1 MAENRMAFNIKRL
14 LARGPEIIEAERV
27 FIREIPLQE
36 LGLTV
41 IYILV
46 AGAWCV
52 FSDELLVGALDLPE
66 RSPALE
72 SLKGINFVFATGLVL
87 YLVLRRTFRTRRLAE
102 EARRLSQQRFE
113 AVALAAT
120 DAIWD
125 LNFETKVV
133 WWSDGMHKLFG
144 YAPEEVSSKLDW
156 WGERLH
162 PEDKERVLGA
172 IQEVGA
178 RGDGTW
184 SGFYRFRRKDG
195 SYASVIDRGFI
206 LADAAGKPVRIVG
219 GISDVTEQR
228 QAEQALEN
236 SRRQLRA
243 LSARLQSVREDERA
257 KVAREIHDEL
267 GQVLTALKIN
277 LDWLERK
284 LGVRDNDP
292 SLNPLLDRVVES
304 AEIADSAISSV
315 QKIASELRPSSL
327 DNLGLAAALE
337 QEAQRFQQR
346 TGIKCQVRLPE
357 TGLELPAGAAT
368 AVFRIFQE
376 ALTNVARHAQ
386 ATEVR
391 AALDSEADQVIL
403 QVEDNGRGIPP
414 EALTD
419 KKSLGLLGMRERAA
433 VLGGE
438 FAIAS
443 IQPTG
448 TRVALRLPHAANDT
462 KFWAEL

>member
-1 MAENRMAFNIKRL
+1 MAFNFKRL

-36 LGLTV
+36 LGLTLLYV
-41 IYILV
+41 LV
-46 AGAWCV
+46 ASVWCV
-52 FSDELLVGALDLPE
+52 YSGEVFDNVLGLPMH
-66 RSPALE
+66 SPALE
-72 SLKGINFVFATGLVL
+72 AVKGLNFVFATSLVL
-87 YLVLRRTFRTRRLAE
+87 YLVLRRAFRIRRLAE

-125 LNFETKVV
+125 LNLDSGVI

-144 YAPEEVSSKLDW
+144 YPPEEVSTKVEW
-156 WGERLH
+156 WVERLH
-162 PEDKERVLGA
+162 PEDKDRVLA
-172 IQEVGA
+172 SIQEAGQGGG
-178 RGDGTW
+178 RTW

-195 SYASVIDRGFI
+195 SYATVMDRGFI
-206 LADAAGKPVRIVG
+206 LRDAAGKPVRVVG
-219 GISDVTEQR
+219 GISDVTERR
-228 QAEQALEN
+228 QAEQALES
-236 SRRQLRA
+236 SRRQLRG
-243 LSARLQSVREDERA
+243 LSARLQSVREEERA
-257 KVAREIHDEL
+257 KVSREIHDEL

-304 AEIADSAISSV
+304 AEITDSAISSV
-315 QKIASELRPSSL
+315 QKIAAELRPNSL

-337 QEAQRFQQR
+337 HEAQRFQQR
-346 TGIKCQVRLPE
+346 TSIACQVKLPE
-357 TGLELPAGAAT
+357 GELDLPAEAAT

-386 ATEVR
+386 ATEVH
-391 AALDSEADQVIL
+391 AVVQAEDGHVVLL
-403 QVEDNGRGIPP
+403 VEDNGRGIRP
-414 EALTD
+414 EALFD

-438 FAIAS
+438 VVIAPL
-443 IQPTG
+443 QPKG
-448 TRVALRLPHAANDT
+448 TRVTLRLPRAASES
-462 KFWAEL
+462 KFWEEL

>member
-1 MAENRMAFNIKRL
+1 MAFNFKRL

-36 LGLTV
+36 LGLT
-41 IYILV
+41 LV
-46 AGAWCV
+46 YVVVTSVWCV
-52 FSDELLVGALDLPE
+52 YSDELFDNILGLPMHA
-66 RSPALE
+66 PALE
-72 SLKGINFVFATGLVL
+72 TLKGINFVFATGLVL
-87 YLVLRRTFRTRRLAE
+87 YLVLRRVFRIRRLAE
-102 EARRLSQQRFE
+102 ESRRLSQQRFE
-113 AVALAAT
+113 GVALAAT

-125 LNFETKVV
+125 LNLETRSV
-133 WWSDGMHKLFG
+133 WWSEGMRKLFS
-144 YAPEEVSSKLDW
+144 YPLEEASAKLEW
-156 WGERLH
+156 WVERLH
-162 PEDKERVLGA
+162 PEDKERVMA
-172 IQEVGA
+172 VIKD
-178 RGDGTW
+178 RGQRGGRIW
-184 SGFYRFRRKDG
+184 SGSYRFRRKDG
-195 SYASVIDRGFI
+195 SYAAVLVRGFV
-206 LADAAGKPVRIVG
+206 LADASGAPVHIVG

-228 QAEQALEN
+228 KAERALDN

-243 LSARLQSVREDERA
+243 LSARLQSVREKERA
-257 KVAREIHDEL
+257 KVARDIHDQL

-304 AEIADSAISSV
+304 AEIVDSAISSV
-315 QKIASELRPSSL
+315 QKIAVELRPSSL

-337 QEAQRFQQR
+337 HEAQRFQQR
-346 TGIKCQVRLPE
+346 TGIACQLK
-357 TGLELPAGAAT
+357 LPAERLGLPAEGAT

-391 AALDSEADQVIL
+391 GVLQSEADHVVL
-403 QVEDNGRGIPP
+403 QIEDNGRGIRP
-414 EALTD
+414 EALSD

-438 FAIAS
+438 VALAPL
-443 IQPTG
+443 QPSG
-448 TRVALRLPHAANDT
+448 TRVTLRLPRTANET

>member
-1 MAENRMAFNIKRL
+1 MAFNFKRL

-36 LGLTV
+36 LGLTLLYV
-41 IYILV
+41 LV
-46 AGAWCV
+46 ASVWCV
-52 FSDELLVGALDLPE
+52 YSDEVFDNVLGLPMH
-66 RSPALE
+66 SPALE
-72 SLKGINFVFATGLVL
+72 TLKGLNFVFATSLVL
-87 YLVLRRTFRTRRLAE
+87 YLVLRRAFRIRRLAE

-125 LNFETKVV
+125 LNLETGIV

-144 YAPEEVSSKLDW
+144 YPPEEVSTKVAW
-156 WGERLH
+156 WAERLH
-162 PEDKERVLGA
+162 PEDKDRVLAA
-172 IQEVGA
+172 IQEAGK
-178 RGDGTW
+178 RGGRTW

-195 SYASVIDRGFI
+195 SYATVMDRGFI
-206 LADAAGKPVRIVG
+206 LRDAAGKPVRIVG

-228 QAEQALEN
+228 QAEQALES

-243 LSARLQSVREDERA
+243 LSARLQSVREEERA

-315 QKIASELRPSSL
+315 QKIATELRPSSL

-337 QEAQRFQQR
+337 HEAQRFQQR
-346 TGIKCQVRLPE
+346 TGIACQVK
-357 TGLELPAGAAT
+357 LPAESLDLPAEVAT

-391 AALDSEADQVIL
+391 AVVQAEADHVVL
-403 QVEDNGRGIPP
+403 QVEDNGRGIRP

-438 FAIAS
+438 VAIAPL
-443 IQPTG
+443 QPNG
-448 TRVALRLPHAANDT
+448 TRVTLRLPRAASDS

>member
-1 MAENRMAFNIKRL
+1 MEFNFKRL

-27 FIREIPLQE
+27 FIKEIPLQE
-36 LGLTV
+36 LGLTFTYIV
-41 IYILV
+41 I
-46 AGAWCV
+46 AGLWCV
-52 FSDELLVGALDLPE
+52 FSDEFFDNVMGLPMH
-66 RSPALE
+66 SPALE
-72 SLKGINFVFATGLVL
+72 TLKGFNFVFATSLVL
-87 YLVLRRTFRTRRLAE
+87 YLVLRRAFRIRRLAE

-125 LNFETKVV
+125 LNLETRFI

-144 YAPEEVSSKLDW
+144 YAPEEVSTKLEW
-156 WGERLH
+156 WLERLH
-162 PEDKERVLGA
+162 PEDRDRVLGA
-172 IQEVGA
+172 IQALGK
-178 RGDGTW
+178 RGGRTW
-184 SGFYRFRRKDG
+184 SGSYRFRRKDG
-195 SYASVIDRGFI
+195 AYAAVLDRGFI
-206 LADAAGKPVRIVG
+206 LDDDAGKPVRIVG

-243 LSARLQSVREDERA
+243 LSARLQWVREEERA
-257 KVAREIHDEL
+257 RVAREIHDEL

-337 QEAQRFQQR
+337 HEAQRFQQR
-346 TGIKCQVRLPE
+346 TNISCQVKLAADS
-357 TGLELPAGAAT
+357 LEVPAEAAT

-391 AALDSEADQVIL
+391 AALQSEADHVVL
-403 QVEDNGRGIPP
+403 QVEDNGRGIRP
-414 EALTD
+414 EALAD

-438 FAIAS
+438 VTIAA

-448 TRVALRLPHAANDT
+448 TRVTLRLPRAASDT

>member
-1 MAENRMAFNIKRL
+1 MAFNFKRL

-36 LGLTV
+36 LGLTFV
-41 IYILV
+41 YILL
-46 AGAWCV
+46 ASLWCV
-52 FSDELLVGALDLPE
+52 FSDDFFDNVMGLPMH
-66 RSPALE
+66 SPALE
-72 SLKGINFVFATGLVL
+72 TLKGINFVFATSLVL
-87 YLVLRRTFRTRRLAE
+87 YLVLRRAFRIRRLAE

-113 AVALAAT
+113 AVAQAAT

-125 LNFETKVV
+125 LNLETRIV
-133 WWSDGMHKLFG
+133 WWSDGMHQLFG
-144 YAPEEVSSKLDW
+144 YPAEEVSSKLEW
-156 WGERLH
+156 WVERLH
-162 PEDKERVLGA
+162 PEDKDRVLGA
-172 IQEVGA
+172 IQELGE
-178 RGDGTW
+178 RGGRTW
-184 SGFYRFRRKDG
+184 RGSYRFRRKDG
-195 SYASVIDRGFI
+195 SYASVLDRGFI
-206 LADAAGKPVRIVG
+206 LSDNAGKPVRIVG

-243 LSARLQSVREDERA
+243 LSARLQWVREQERA
-257 KVAREIHDEL
+257 RVAREIHDEL

-315 QKIASELRPSSL
+315 QKITSDLRPSSL
-327 DNLGLAAALE
+327 DNLGLAAALDH
-337 QEAQRFQQR
+337 EAQRFQQR
-346 TGIKCQVRLPE
+346 TGIACKLKLPADS
-357 TGLELPAGAAT
+357 LELPAEAAT

-391 AALDSEADQVIL
+391 AALQSEADQVVL
-403 QVEDNGRGIPP
+403 QVEDNGRGISSA
-414 EALTD
+414 ALTD

-438 FAIAS
+438 VVVVAL
-443 IQPTG
+443 QPGG
-448 TRVALRLPHAANDT
+448 TRVTLRLPRAATDA

>member
-1 MAENRMAFNIKRL
+1 MAFNLKRL

-36 LGLTV
+36 LGLTCLYV
-41 IYILV
+41 LV

-52 FSDELLVGALDLPE
+52 FSGEILDNLMELPAH
-66 RSPALE
+66 SPALE
-72 SLKGINFVFATGLVL
+72 TLKGINFVLATGLVL
-87 YLVLRRTFRTRRLAE
+87 YLVLRRAFRIRRLAE
-102 EARRLSQQRFE
+102 EAQRLSQQRFE

-125 LNFETKVV
+125 LNLETRVV
-133 WWSDGMHKLFG
+133 WWSEGMQKLFG
-144 YAPEEVSSKLDW
+144 YPPEEISSHLDW
-156 WGERLH
+156 WLERLH
-162 PEDKERVLGA
+162 SEDKDRVLRS
-172 IQEVGA
+172 IQELGE
-178 RGDGTW
+178 RGGRTW

-195 SYASVIDRGFI
+195 SYASVVDRGFI
-206 LADAAGKPVRIVG
+206 LRDAAGTPARVVG

-228 QAEQALEN
+228 KAEQALEN
-236 SRRQLRA
+236 SRRQLRG
-243 LSARLQSVREDERA
+243 LSARLQSVREEERA

-304 AEIADSAISSV
+304 AEITDSAISSV
-315 QKIASELRPSSL
+315 QKIAWDLRPSSL
-327 DNLGLAAALE
+327 DTLGLTTALGH
-337 QEAQRFQQR
+337 EAQRFQQR
-346 TGIKCQVRLPE
+346 TGITCQIKLP
-357 TGLELPAGAAT
+357 TDGLGLPPKAAT
-368 AVFRIFQE
+368 TIFRIFQE
-376 ALTNVARHAQ
+376 AVTNVARHAQ

-391 AALDSEADQVIL
+391 ASLEAESDEVIL
-403 QVEDNGRGIPP
+403 QVEDNGRGIRP
-414 EALTD
+414 EELAD
-419 KKSLGLLGMRERAA
+419 AKSLGLLGMRERAA

-438 FAIAS
+438 VIIAAA
-443 IQPTG
+443 QPKG
-448 TRVALRLPHAANDT
+448 TRVLLRLPRAANDT

>member
-1 MAENRMAFNIKRL
+1 MPFNFKRL

-36 LGLTV
+36 LGLTF
-41 IYILV
+41 IYILI
-46 AGAWCV
+46 AGVWCV
-52 FSDELLVGALDLPE
+52 FSDEILDNLMDLPPH
-66 RSPALE
+66 SPALE
-72 SLKGINFVFATGLVL
+72 TLKGINFVFTTGLVL
-87 YLVLRRTFRTRRLAE
+87 YLVLRRAFRIRRMAE

-125 LNFETKVV
+125 LNLETKVI

-144 YAPEEVSSKLDW
+144 YPPDEVSNKLDW
-156 WGERLH
+156 WVERLH
-162 PEDKERVLGA
+162 PEDKDRVLESIRA
-172 IQEVGA
+172 VGA
-178 RGDGTW
+178 QGGRTW
-184 SGFYRFRRKDG
+184 SGSYRFRRKNG
-195 SYASVIDRGFI
+195 SYAFVVDRGFI
-206 LADAAGKPVRIVG
+206 LADAAGTAVRIVG
-219 GISDVTEQR
+219 GVSDVTEQR
-228 QAEQALEN
+228 HAEHALQT

-243 LSARLQSVREDERA
+243 LTARLQSIREEERT

-304 AEIADSAISSV
+304 AEITDSAISSV
-315 QKIASELRPSSL
+315 QKIAAELRPRLL
-327 DNLGLAAALE
+327 DTLGLPTALE
-337 QEAQRFQQR
+337 HEAQRFQQR
-346 TGIKCQVRLPE
+346 SGIACQITLPT
-357 TGLELPAGAAT
+357 TGLELAAEVAT

-376 ALTNVARHAQ
+376 ALTNVARHAH

-391 AALDSEADQVIL
+391 ATLQSEADHVLL
-403 QVEDNGRGIPP
+403 QIEDNGRGIRP
-414 EALTD
+414 ETLSHS
-419 KKSLGLLGMRERAA
+419 KSLGLLGMRERAS

-438 FAIAS
+438 LAVAP
-443 IQPTG
+443 IQPNG
-448 TRVALRLPHAANDT
+448 TRVTLRLPHTANAA
-462 KFWAEL
+462 KFWADL

>member
-1 MAENRMAFNIKRL
+1 MAFNFKRL

-36 LGLTV
+36 LGLTFV
-41 IYILV
+41 YILV
-46 AGAWCV
+46 ASVWCV
-52 FSDELLVGALDLPE
+52 YSDELFDNILGLPMH
-66 RSPALE
+66 SPALE
-72 SLKGINFVFATGLVL
+72 TLKGINFVLATSLVL
-87 YLVLRRTFRTRRLAE
+87 YLVLRRAFRIRRLAE

-125 LNFETKVV
+125 LNLETKII

-144 YAPEEVSSKLDW
+144 YPPEEVSSQLQW
-156 WGERLH
+156 WLGRLH
-162 PEDKERVLGA
+162 PEDKDRVMGA
-172 IQEVGA
+172 IQELA
-178 RGDGTW
+178 ERGGRTW
-184 SGFYRFRRKDG
+184 NGSYRFRRKDG
-195 SYASVIDRGFI
+195 SYAAVLDRGFI
-206 LADAAGKPVRIVG
+206 LCDDAGKPVRVVG

-243 LSARLQSVREDERA
+243 LSARLQSVREVERTR
-257 KVAREIHDEL
+257 VAREIHDEL
-267 GQVLTALKIN
+267 GQALTALKIN

-284 LGVRDNDP
+284 LGARDNDP

-315 QKIASELRPSSL
+315 QKIASDLRPDSL
-327 DNLGLAAALE
+327 DNLGLSAALD

-346 TGIKCQVRLPE
+346 TGIACHIKLPAD
-357 TGLELPAGAAT
+357 GLELPAEAAT

-376 ALTNVARHAQ
+376 ALTNVARHSQ

-391 AALDSEADQVIL
+391 AALHTEADHAIL
-403 QVEDNGRGIPP
+403 QVEDNGRGMRA

-438 FAIAS
+438 VAIES

-448 TRVALRLPHAANDT
+448 TRVTLRLPCAASDT

>member
-1 MAENRMAFNIKRL
+1 MAFNLKRL

-36 LGLTV
+36 LGLTLV
-41 IYILV
+41 YVLV
-46 AGAWCV
+46 ASVWCV
-52 FSDELLVGALDLPE
+52 YSDELFDNILGLPMHA
-66 RSPALE
+66 PALE
-72 SLKGINFVFATGLVL
+72 TLKGINFVLATSVVL
-87 YLVLRRTFRTRRLAE
+87 YLVLRRAFRIRRLAE

-125 LNFETKVV
+125 LNLETRIV

-144 YAPEEVSSKLDW
+144 YPPEEVSSKLDW
-156 WGERLH
+156 WVDRLH
-162 PEDKERVLGA
+162 PQDKDRVLAA
-172 IQEVGA
+172 IQKAGEGGG
-178 RGDGTW
+178 RTW
-184 SGFYRFRRKDG
+184 SGLYRFRHKNG
-195 SYASVIDRGFI
+195 SYSTVMDRGFI
-206 LADAAGKPVRIVG
+206 LSDAGGKPVRMVG

-228 QAEQALEN
+228 KAERALEN

-243 LSARLQSVREDERA
+243 LSARLQSVREKERA
-257 KVAREIHDEL
+257 KVARDIHDQL

-304 AEIADSAISSV
+304 AEIVDSAISSV
-315 QKIASELRPSSL
+315 QKIAVELRPSSL

-337 QEAQRFQQR
+337 HEAQRFQQR
-346 TGIKCQVRLPE
+346 TGIACQLK
-357 TGLELPAGAAT
+357 LPAERLGLPAEGAT

-376 ALTNVARHAQ
+376 ALTNVAHHAQ

-391 AALDSEADQVIL
+391 GALQSEADHVVLLI
-403 QVEDNGRGIPP
+403 EDNGRGIRP
-414 EALTD
+414 EALGD

-438 FAIAS
+438 VAIAPL
-443 IQPTG
+443 QPSG
-448 TRVALRLPHAANDT
+448 TRVTLRLPRTASET